1 MRMQWILAALLLAG
15 AGPAAAH
22 KWQVEITNV
31 TPGQTFTPILLV
43 THHGSSG
50 IFELGQPASEELAV
64 LAEGGDTGPLAAALT
79 AQSGRQAQTIDG
91 LVMPGQTAEA
101 WVEAYPGQRLTI
113 AAMLIPTN
121 DTFVAVDSV
130 FLPFFGATSVHALA
144 YDAGSEPNDQN
155 CANIPGPVC
164 GGEGF
169 SPASGDPVGVVH
181 VSNGFHDLSA
191 SDPDALSPVT
201 YTWNNPVAIVTIRR
215 VHGAR

>member
-1 MRMQWILAALLLAG
+1 MRTRLILAVLMLGA

-22 KWQVEITNV
+22 KWRVEITNV

-43 THHGSSG
+43 THYGESG
-50 IFELGQPASEELAV
+50 IFELGQPATEELAM
-64 LAEGGDTGPLAAALT
+64 LAEGGDTGPLGAAL
-79 AQSGRQAQTIDG
+79 AAHNRRQAQTIDG

-101 WVEAYPGQRLTI
+101 WIDALPGQRLTI

-121 DTFVAVDSV
+121 DTFFAVDSV
-130 FLPFFGATSVHALA
+130 FLPYTGQTTVHALA

-155 CANIPGPVC
+155 CASIPGPVC
-164 GGEGF
+164 GGEGY
-169 SPASGDPVGVVH
+169 SPSSGDPVGVVH

-215 VHGAR
+215 VYGSR